1 MTDAFTP
8 KWWNQSSNRPG
19 MYQRIRVFDVV
30 DFTGG
35 LNLATD
41 AFKLAP
47 NESPEMMNVDVD
59 RRGGF
64 QVRRGVAPYAS
75 GELPNDPKNLWSY
88 VYQSSKYVIVQT
100 GADLR
105 WSTGGTFTAMTGMG
119 SATETCR
126 SATFN
131 FNNYVVRG
139 DAAVVKIVGS
149 TASTTNATFA
159 FNDDIKAP
167 TTNNVPRAKL
177 ICAHSGYMWVAN
189 TIESG
194 VAKTCRIRWSH
205 PNNPENWRTD
215 DYIDID
221 IGKDGDEITALMP
234 VGDHLLVCKRD
245 SMYAIYGYDFNT
257 FSVVNISNT
266 IGCVSQEACA
276 NTQMGVAVFDHNLG
290 VHMYNGKNSV
300 QWEFSQIYPA
310 LRDDLI
316 PQSQVNDVQMGWLN
330 GRLWVGV
337 PWYESTAVRGAT
349 FVWSPMARQGG
360 SWTRYDLK
368 TGPFLSGHMLNE
380 YCCAMEGTHRV
391 MAVDQEEWGDDF
403 GAGSLSVIN
412 AWYRTKWFDAGQASM
427 KKRWKRMEAVMQA
440 EYPYELP
447 VTVHFDFDSNSSS
460 KTFKLKTTAAN
471 TADDDAYWGDGTT
484 RATDTNWGT
493 DSDVVSASEGIFA
506 ESGVRGAVDRG
517 NGLGLCKSVSLT
529 FGGPV
534 AKQGTTDVPVFWG
547 IDALVFKFV
556 PRRIR

>member
-1 MTDAFTP
+1 MTDTFTP
-8 KWWNQSSNRPG
+8 RWWNQSSNRPG

-47 NESPEMMNVDVD
+47 NESPEMMNIDVD

-64 QVRRGVAPYAS
+64 QVRRGVAPYTTSTLTA
-75 GELPNDPKNLWSY
+75 DPKNIWSY
-88 VYQSSKYVIVQT
+88 ISGATKYIVAQVGT
-100 GADLR
+100 DLKA
-105 WSTGGTFTAMTGMG
+105 STGGAWSNIGTSSG

-126 SATFN
+126 AATFN
-131 FNNYVVRG
+131 FKNYVVRG
-139 DAAVVKIVGS
+139 DASVVKWDGS
-149 TASTTNATFA
+149 TATTMTST
-159 FNDDIKAP
+159 FNDDILAP
-167 TTNNVPRAKL
+167 TSGNVPRAKL
-177 ICAHSGYMWVAN
+177 ITAHSGYMWVAN

-194 VAKTCRIRWSH
+194 TAHTCRVRWSH

-221 IGKDGDEITALMP
+221 IGKDGDQITALMP

-245 SMYAIYGYDFNT
+245 SLYAIYGYDFNT

-290 VHMYNGKNSV
+290 VHMYGGKNSV

-310 LRDDLI
+310 LRDNQI
-316 PQSQVNDVQMGWLN
+316 PQDQVDNVQMGWLN
-330 GRLWVGV
+330 GRLWVGT
-337 PWYESTAVRGAT
+337 PWFESSTVRGTT
-349 FVWSPMARQGG
+349 FVWSPMAKQGG
-360 SWTRYDLK
+360 SWTRYDLP

-380 YCCAMEGTHRV
+380 YCCAILGTNRV
-391 MAVDQEEWGDDF
+391 MAIDQEEWGDDF
-403 GAGSLSVIN
+403 GSGTLSVIN
-412 AWYRTKWFDAGQASM
+412 AFYRTKWFDAGQASM
-427 KKRWKRMEAVMQA
+427 KKRWRRMEAVMQA

-447 VTVHFDFDSNSSS
+447 VTVHFDFDPNSVS
-460 KTFKLKTTAAN
+460 KTFKLKTSTLNAASN
-471 TADDDAYWGDGTT
+471 DAYWGDSTIRT
-484 RATDTNWGT
+484 TDTNWGT
-493 DSDVVSASEGIFA
+493 DDAAVGAGEGIYS
-506 ESGVRGAVDRG
+506 ELGVHSAVDRG
-517 NGLGLCKSVSLT
+517 NGLGLCKSVCLT
-529 FGGPV
+529 IGGPV
-534 AKQGTTDVPVFWG
+534 TKTGTTDVPVFWG